1 MDTASHLYSSGA
13 FIALGVFLV
22 WKVLDWGST
31 HIAWLQAPGRAHY
44 VTVAVAVAAVFGL
57 PASQGTTPNMSML
70 FVAIGAAASLLAP
83 GVKSTSSNS
92 SSAPAG
98 SS

>member
-1 MDTASHLYSSGA
+1 MDTVDKLYSSGA
-13 FIALGVFLV
+13 FLALGVFLV
-22 WKVLDWGST
+22 WKALDWGSK
-31 HIAWLQAPGRAHY
+31 HVAWLQAPGRAHY
-44 VTVAVAVAAVFGL
+44 VTVAVAIAATFGL

-70 FVAIGAAASLLAP
+70 FAAVGAAAALLAP
-83 GVKSTSSNS
+83 GVKSSGSS